1 MKAVEKS
8 RIDKRTDNLIV
19 KYCFLLFF
27 LSKTF
32 VFYLFF
38 IIFAIGYLTINT
50 QAYEKVNS
58 SIFVMLS
65 IVFGIEFCSGKS
77 NWYGVSGV

>member
-1 MKAVEKS
+1 SK
-8 RIDKRTDNLIV
+8 I
-19 KYCFLLFF
+19 LLSFIF
-27 LSKTF
+27 LSKAF
-32 VFYLFF
+32 VFFCFHYICNWL
-38 IIFAIGYLTINT
+38 LTINT